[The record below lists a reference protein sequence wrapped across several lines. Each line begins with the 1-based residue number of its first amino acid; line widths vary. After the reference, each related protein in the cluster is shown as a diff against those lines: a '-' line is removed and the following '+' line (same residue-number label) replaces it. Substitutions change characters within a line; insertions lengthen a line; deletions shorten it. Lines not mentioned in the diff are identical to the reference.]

1 MYCVNNDTV
10 NASKRYVMLCYVML
24 CCIVLC
30 VMSRLCFVFTF
41 SAMNYG
47 SVGWFIGHEMTHG
60 FDDTGKQTN
69 KQTNCYKLLL
79 HCMINFNNC

>member
-1 MYCVNNDTV
+1 
-10 NASKRYVMLCYVML
+10 ML
-24 CCIVLC
+24 CCIVLYMLC

-69 KQTNCYKLLL
+69 KQPNKLRFVSFKLIVYTFYNTCL
-79 HCMINFNNC
+79 IN